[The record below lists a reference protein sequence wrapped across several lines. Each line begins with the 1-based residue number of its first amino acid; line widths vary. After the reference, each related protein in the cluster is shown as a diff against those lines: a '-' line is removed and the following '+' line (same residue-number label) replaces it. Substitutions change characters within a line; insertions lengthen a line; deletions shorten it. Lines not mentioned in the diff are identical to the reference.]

1 MDEGEGRILGVDWG
15 EKRIGLAI
23 SDPLGITAQ
32 ALDTVRYSSLRES
45 IAEVARTIRP
55 FKIGRVVI
63 GLPLRLDGSSGTQA
77 QRVREWGKKL
87 SRTLDLPVVF
97 QDERLTSQEA
107 ERVLLQANLRRRRR
121 RELTDRL
128 AAQIILQSYLNQVAS
143 GFQ

>member
-1 MDEGEGRILGVDWG
+1 MCKSQGRILGIDWG
-15 EKRIGLAI
+15 EKSIGLAI

-32 ALDTVRYSSLRES
+32 ALDTVRYSSPRKS
-45 IAEVARTIRP
+45 IEEVARTIRP
-55 FKIGRVVI
+55 FKIKRVVI
-63 GLPLRLDGSSGTQA
+63 GLPLRLNGSSGTQA

-107 ERVLLQANLRRRRR
+107 ERVLLQANLRRKRR

-128 AAQIILQSYLNQVAS
+128 AAQIILQSYLNQL
-143 GFQ
+143 